1 MMLLMKRNLMRHSL
15 DMLLMMRV
23 VGVMGRQDPT
33 PAPVTHASMMMM
45 MKHMMIGA

>member
-33 PAPVTHASMMMM
+33 PTPVTHASMMM